1 MTTTS
6 TEQRLRELVAKR
18 HELQEA
24 GIEIRWERV
33 ASPTAGPALFQK
45 TGRAFNPRSNEEL
58 QSLYRGYKKLYESA
72 LIHLN
77 QLKQHESD
85 VREFLDSNHMT
96 QSQWDRAIIQLA
108 RVTQD
113 IEAAEEG
120 LAYLRGRM
128 EKWKAYVDRAGHGPV
143 DVEGAFPDSHAKL
156 ARYEQFL
163 TSDAKRLTEKRLRD
177 MLQEAEKI
185 RDIANYEARQLSRQ
199 RREKQANSR
208 DNEKYWRQAQR
219 QNLNTSGYVS
229 NDQALASEIRDLQAQ
244 IHKQKQ
250 KAARAERLVRNI
262 KNRLRQGKFAS
273 AHLHLNGDD
282 NAAYIND
289 DDDDDDDNGLMM
301 NGIEPAGVSL
311 VPKRLK
317 RLRKKKQARSHEK
330 QAKREAR
337 KARKARQ
344 DEIRLREQP
353 LQEKEKK
360 LSNELKQAK
369 KREREIKRKEK
380 ELIKQRRRVRRE
392 RKKLRKQRRRA
403 GKKKVVASSLGQA
416 IESLPSQVVANM
428 VQAGNSL
435 QQAPLQ
441 DHHED
446 AADDALEDASHA
458 LLALAQAAI
467 GSHWVW
473 DNGDGYHDDYDYDG
487 YEYDAY
493 ESVPTALGQGLVD
506 WVESW
511 GEVFRPFEASSA
523 AAATAAGG
531 GGVMATSPSLARG
544 VHQYAGE
551 QVSDLLA
558 RHPMA
563 VKNAV
568 IDAWDK
574 VQSSFRDLLLKAGKH
589 HAFYR
594 SPPTSGMPLAVA
606 ERQRTA
612 AAAENGARMQCMDA
626 LAAWAK
632 SLRDAVADG
641 H

>member
-6 TEQRLRELVAKR
+6 TEQRLRELVGKR

-24 GIEIRWERV
+24 GVEIRWERV
-33 ASPTAGPALFQK
+33 VPPTAGPPQFQK
-45 TGRAFNPRSNEEL
+45 TGRAFNPRTNEDL
-58 QSLYRGYKKLYESA
+58 QALYKGYKKLYESA

-77 QLKQHESD
+77 QLKQHKSD
-85 VREFLDSNHMT
+85 VKEFLDSQHMT
-96 QSQWDRAIIQLA
+96 HSQWERAIIELA

-143 DVEGAFPDSHAKL
+143 DVQGAFPDSHAKL
-156 ARYEQFL
+156 AHYEQFL

-185 RDIANYEARQLSRQ
+185 RDIANYEAQQLSRQ
-199 RREKQANSR
+199 RREKQANR
-208 DNEKYWRQAQR
+208 RANEKYWRQAQR
-219 QNLNTSGYVS
+219 QKLDTRGYAN
-229 NDQALASEIRDLQAQ
+229 NDRALASGIRDLQAQ
-244 IHKQKQ
+244 IRKQKQ
-250 KAARAERLVRNI
+250 KAARAERLVRDI
-262 KNRLRQGKFAS
+262 KNRLRRSQFAS

-282 NAAYIND
+282 NAAYID
-289 DDDDDDDNGLMM
+289 DDDVDDDDGLMM
-301 NGIEPAGVSL
+301 AGAEPAGVSL

-344 DEIRLREQP
+344 DEIRLREKP

-403 GKKKVVASSLGQA
+403 GKKKVVASSLGEA

-473 DNGDGYHDDYDYDG
+473 DDGDGYHDDYDYDG

-511 GEVFRPFEASSA
+511 GEVFRPFETSSA
-523 AAATAAGG
+523 AAGG
-531 GGVMATSPSLARG
+531 GGIMATSPSLARG

-551 QVSDLLA
+551 QVSALLA

-563 VKNAV
+563 VQNAV

-574 VQSSFRDLLLKAGKH
+574 VQSSFRDLLLKAGKR

-594 SPPTSGMPLAVA
+594 SSPTSGMPLAVA